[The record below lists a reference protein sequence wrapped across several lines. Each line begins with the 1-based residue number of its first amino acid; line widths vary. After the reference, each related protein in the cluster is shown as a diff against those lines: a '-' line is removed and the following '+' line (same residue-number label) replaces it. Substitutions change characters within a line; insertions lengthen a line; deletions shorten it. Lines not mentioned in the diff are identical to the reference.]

1 MESIKIFYEI
11 IQMSTLDICWLQTF
25 WEFKFFL
32 KKITSPASGFRIN
45 VIHLIL
51 IRLFTNCLQIRVI
64 KMNQKDKNIWL
75 KINTKNAIS
84 QANYANQKNVN
95 TKIKPQSLK
104 VFRFEWTKYS
114 EKGI

>member
-1 MESIKIFYEI
+1 
-11 IQMSTLDICWLQTF
+11 
-25 WEFKFFL
+25 
-32 KKITSPASGFRIN
+32 
-45 VIHLIL
+45 
-51 IRLFTNCLQIRVI
+51 
-64 KMNQKDKNIWL
+64 MNQKDKNIWL